1 MSKHIWNYAENE
13 YCVEEAFK
21 NFVINREYDVEFFIT
36 KMYIHFDGKISKS
49 SIKMKL
55 QNIKYLLILYNVPNT
70 LALAPLEHVAED
82 NKYAF
87 FAAAKKYNSVKF
99 FYTSRL

>member
-13 YCVEEAFK
+13 YCIEEVFK
-21 NFVINREYDVEFFIT
+21 NFVINSEYEVATVIT
-36 KMYIHFDGKISKS
+36 TIYIHFDGKISKS

-55 QNIKYLLILYNVPNT
+55 QNIKYLLTLCNIPNT
-70 LALAPLEHVAED
+70 LALAPLENASED

-87 FAAAKKYNSVKF
+87 FAVAKKYSPK
-99 FYTSRL
+99 T